1 METYDIYFK
10 EGNDFANKGFSLK
23 DKAKAIRMAEDMLAE
38 RKGYVKDFVGG
49 TISVMCKE
57 TKEEVWSK
65 PIEEVQCNF
74 YIFFCLA
81 NHRVVKYSAVIEM
94 VRSR

>member
-1 METYDIYFK
+1 MLISVILEQNVLQKWNILFCGLY
-10 EGNDFANKGFSLK
+10 
-23 DKAKAIRMAEDMLAE
+23 MLAE

-65 PIEEVQCNF
+65 PIEEV
-74 YIFFCLA
+74 
-81 NHRVVKYSAVIEM
+81 
-94 VRSR
+94 

>member
-23 DKAKAIRMAEDMLAE
+23 DKAKAIRMGEDMLAE

-65 PIEEVQCNF
+65 PIEEV
-74 YIFFCLA
+74 
-81 NHRVVKYSAVIEM
+81 
-94 VRSR
+94 

>member
-1 METYDIYFK
+1 LPLEFKKDDTMETYDIYFK
-10 EGNDFANKGFSLK
+10 EGTDFANKGFSLK

-65 PIEEVQCNF
+65 LIEEV
-74 YIFFCLA
+74 
-81 NHRVVKYSAVIEM
+81 
-94 VRSR
+94 

>member
-65 PIEEVQCNF
+65 PIGGGLMQF
-74 YIFFCLA
+74 LHLFCLA

>member
-1 METYDIYFK
+1 MCIIIVGFIFATQIQKGDTMETYDIYFK

-65 PIEEVQCNF
+65 PIEEV
-74 YIFFCLA
+74 
-81 NHRVVKYSAVIEM
+81 
-94 VRSR
+94 

>member
-10 EGNDFANKGFSLK
+10 EGTDFANKGFSLK

-65 PIEEVQCNF
+65 PIEEVEDNF
-74 YIFFCLA
+74 YTSFCLV
-81 NHRVVKYSAVIEM
+81 NHRVVKYNP
-94 VRSR
+94 

>member
-57 TKEEVWSK
+57 TKEEVWFQADRGGLMQIFTSLFAL
-65 PIEEVQCNF
+65 PI
-74 YIFFCLA
+74 
-81 NHRVVKYSAVIEM
+81 IEL
-94 VRSR
+94 

>member
-1 METYDIYFK
+1 MCIIIVGFIFATQIKKGDTMETYDIYFK

-65 PIEEVQCNF
+65 PIEEV
-74 YIFFCLA
+74 
-81 NHRVVKYSAVIEM
+81 
-94 VRSR
+94 

>member
-49 TISVMCKE
+49 TISVMP
-57 TKEEVWSK
+57 TYRA
-65 PIEEVQCNF
+65 F
-74 YIFFCLA
+74 T
-81 NHRVVKYSAVIEM
+81 SAAARTSPCVT
-94 VRSR
+94 RAAPSWPS

>member
-38 RKGYVKDFVGG
+38 RKKR
-49 TISVMCKE
+49 CKNCIKPPLSAW
-57 TKEEVWSK
+57 TKLPLSFLYTLRK
-65 PIEEVQCNF
+65 
-74 YIFFCLA
+74 
-81 NHRVVKYSAVIEM
+81 
-94 VRSR
+94 

>member
-38 RKGYVKDFVGG
+38 RKGYVR
-49 TISVMCKE
+49 ILL
-57 TKEEVWSK
+57 EELF
-65 PIEEVQCNF
+65 P
-74 YIFFCLA
+74 
-81 NHRVVKYSAVIEM
+81 
-94 VRSR
+94 

>member
-10 EGNDFANKGFSLK
+10 EGNDFANKGFSL
-23 DKAKAIRMAEDMLAE
+23 KAIRMAEDMLAE

-65 PIEEVQCNF
+65 PIEEV
-74 YIFFCLA
+74 
-81 NHRVVKYSAVIEM
+81 
-94 VRSR
+94 

>member
-1 METYDIYFK
+1 MLLHEFPACDKSGIFLVKLFLDDIRK
-10 EGNDFANKGFSLK
+10 IINKWFSLK

-65 PIEEVQCNF
+65 PIGEV
-74 YIFFCLA
+74 
-81 NHRVVKYSAVIEM
+81 
-94 VRSR
+94 

>member
-1 METYDIYFK
+1 M
-10 EGNDFANKGFSLK
+10 K

-65 PIEEVQCNF
+65 PIGEV
-74 YIFFCLA
+74 
-81 NHRVVKYSAVIEM
+81 
-94 VRSR
+94 

>member
-10 EGNDFANKGFSLK
+10 EGNDFANKVFAVK
-23 DKAKAIRMAEDMLAE
+23 DKAQAFRLAE
-38 RKGYVKDFVGG
+38 VMLSDRKGYVKDFVGG

-65 PIEEVQCNF
+65 PIEEV
-74 YIFFCLA
+74 
-81 NHRVVKYSAVIEM
+81 
-94 VRSR
+94 

>member
-38 RKGYVKDFVGG
+38 RKGKF
-49 TISVMCKE
+49 S
-57 TKEEVWSK
+57 SSS
-65 PIEEVQCNF
+65 F
-74 YIFFCLA
+74 SF
-81 NHRVVKYSAVIEM
+81 
-94 VRSR
+94 SR

>member
-23 DKAKAIRMAEDMLAE
+23 DKAKAIRMA
-38 RKGYVKDFVGG
+38 DFVGG

-65 PIEEVQCNF
+65 PIEEV
-74 YIFFCLA
+74 
-81 NHRVVKYSAVIEM
+81 
-94 VRSR
+94 

>member
-10 EGNDFANKGFSLK
+10 DSTDFANKGFSLK
-23 DKAKAIRMAEDMLAE
+23 DKSKAIRMAEDMLAE
-38 RKGYVKDFVGG
+38 RKGYVKDFAGG

-65 PIEEVQCNF
+65 LIEEV
-74 YIFFCLA
+74 
-81 NHRVVKYSAVIEM
+81 
-94 VRSR
+94 

>member
-57 TKEEVWSK
+57 TKRGSL
-65 PIEEVQCNF
+65 VQADRGGLRQLLH
-74 YIFFCLA
+74 FFLPSQSQSCQIQPL
-81 NHRVVKYSAVIEM
+81 IILW
-94 VRSR
+94 

>member
-49 TISVMCKE
+49 TISVMCKRNE
-57 TKEEVWSK
+57 RGSL
-65 PIEEVQCNF
+65 VQADRGGLMQFLHLFLPCQ
-74 YIFFCLA
+74 
-81 NHRVVKYSAVIEM
+81 S
-94 VRSR
+94 

>member
-1 METYDIYFK
+1 MPLKFKKVIQWKLMIYIFK

-65 PIEEVQCNF
+65 PIEEV
-74 YIFFCLA
+74 
-81 NHRVVKYSAVIEM
+81 
-94 VRSR
+94 

>member
-57 TKEEVWSK
+57 TKEEVDRGGLMQFLHLFLPCQS
-65 PIEEVQCNF
+65 
-74 YIFFCLA
+74 
-81 NHRVVKYSAVIEM
+81 
-94 VRSR
+94 